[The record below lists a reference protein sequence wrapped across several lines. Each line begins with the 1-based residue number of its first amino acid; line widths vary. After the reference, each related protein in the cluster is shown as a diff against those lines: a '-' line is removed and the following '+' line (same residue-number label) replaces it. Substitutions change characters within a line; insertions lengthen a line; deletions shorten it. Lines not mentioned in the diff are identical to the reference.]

1 VTRGSATRRSATRG
15 SATRGLAT
23 GGASTLVAPAKINLT
38 LEVVARL
45 PNGYHG
51 IRSVMLR
58 LPRLVD
64 SLRVRAESAGAPD
77 VRIAADSSAIPVD
90 AANVCHRAALEY
102 LEHAGRTARV
112 DIDIRKRIPVAAGL
126 GGGSSDAAAVLL
138 ALNRHF
144 DQAVPR
150 GELASI
156 GADIG
161 KDVPFFLANVPCAR
175 ASGMGEKIRPV
186 QATPRLSV
194 LVVNPAVAV
203 GTKETYA
210 ALSRELWFMERRER
224 ADRTQ
229 AMVRA
234 LAAGDLAGIAAALY
248 NDFAL
253 VVERAHPIVREVRQ
267 ALLALGA
274 RGALMSGSGPTVFG
288 LFASPAARQ
297 RAATVLA
304 AHYPSFTIVRG

>member
-1 VTRGSATRRSATRG
+1 MTRGSVLRG
-15 SATRGLAT
+15 AINV
-23 GGASTLVAPAKINLT
+23 VAPAKINLT

-58 LPRLVD
+58 LPRLAD
-64 SLRVRAESAGAPD
+64 TLRVRVENAGAPD
-77 VRIAADSSAIPVD
+77 VRITADSNAVPVD
-90 AANVCHRAALEY
+90 ATNVCHRAALRY
-102 LEHAGRTARV
+102 LEHAGRAAHV

-144 DQAVPR
+144 EKALPAR
-150 GELASI
+150 ELASI

-161 KDVPFFLANVPCAR
+161 KDVPFFLAETECAR
-175 ASGMGEKIRPV
+175 ASGMGETIRPV
-186 QATPRLSV
+186 AASPRQSV
-194 LVVNPAVAV
+194 LVVNPRVAV
-203 GTKETYA
+203 GTQEAYA
-210 ALSRELWFMERRER
+210 TLSRELWFMERRER
-224 ADRTQ
+224 ANRTQ

-234 LAAGDLAGIAAALY
+234 LALGDLGDIASALY

-253 VVERAHPIVREVRQ
+253 VVEREHPIVRDVRQ

-288 LFASPAARQ
+288 LFASASASA
-297 RAATVLA
+297 RAAAVLA
-304 AHYPSFTIVRG
+304 AHYPSFTIARC

>member
-1 VTRGSATRRSATRG
+1 VTRGSAI
-15 SATRGLAT
+15 
-23 GGASTLVAPAKINLT
+23 GAAITTAAPAKINLT
-38 LEVVARL
+38 LEVIARL

-58 LPRLVD
+58 LPRLSD
-64 SLRVRAESAGAPD
+64 SLSVRVEGADAAD
-77 VRIAADSSAIPVD
+77 VRIAADSGAVPVD
-90 AANVCHRAALEY
+90 ATNVCHRAALKY

-144 DQAVPR
+144 EQVVPR
-150 GELASI
+150 RELASI

-161 KDVPFFLANVPCAR
+161 KDVPFFLADVRCAR
-175 ASGMGEKIRPV
+175 AWGMGERIRPV
-186 QATPRLSV
+186 AATPRLFV

-229 AMVRA
+229 AMVHA
-234 LAAGDLAGIAAALY
+234 LGGGDVAGIAAALY

-253 VVERAHPIVREVRQ
+253 VVEHALPIVREVRQ

-288 LFASPAARQ
+288 LFASPSRLSAA
-297 RAATVLA
+297 AGVLA
-304 AHYPSFTIVRG
+304 RHYPRFTIVRG

>member
-1 VTRGSATRRSATRG
+1 MTRGSAI
-15 SATRGLAT
+15 
-23 GGASTLVAPAKINLT
+23 GAAITTAAPAKINLT
-38 LEVVARL
+38 LEVIARL

-58 LPRLVD
+58 LPRLSD
-64 SLRVRAESAGAPD
+64 SLSVRVEGADAAD
-77 VRIAADSSAIPVD
+77 VRIAADSDAVPVD
-90 AANVCHRAALEY
+90 ATNVCHRAALKY

-144 DQAVPR
+144 EQVVPR
-150 GELASI
+150 RELASI

-161 KDVPFFLANVPCAR
+161 KDVPFFLADVRCAR
-175 ASGMGEKIRPV
+175 ASGMGERIRPV
-186 QATPRLSV
+186 AATPRLFV

-210 ALSRELWFMERRER
+210 ALSRELWFMERREH

-229 AMVRA
+229 AMVHA
-234 LAAGDLAGIAAALY
+234 LGAGDPGGIAAALY

-253 VVERAHPIVREVRQ
+253 VVEHAHPIVREVRQ

-274 RGALMSGSGPTVFG
+274 RGALMSGTGPTVFG
-288 LFASPAARQ
+288 VFASPAAQ
-297 RAATVLA
+297 HRAAMVLA
-304 AHYPSFTIVRG
+304 SHYPTFTVVRG